1 MLTERWLNY
10 RVRSRFIGVSSASN
24 YSVSDRAQTDRSRLH
39 KSKCGRT
46 LADVLLLDGT
56 NVKHAL
62 VKDSWCWCYRTC
74 APGSAMPEKLETE
87 AREA

>member
-1 MLTERWLNY
+1 MH
-10 RVRSRFIGVSSASN
+10 G
-24 YSVSDRAQTDRSRLH
+24 

-62 VKDSWCWCYRTC
+62 VKDSWCWCYRTYV
-74 APGSAMPEKLETE
+74 PGSTMPEKLETE

>member
-1 MLTERWLNY
+1 
-10 RVRSRFIGVSSASN
+10 
-24 YSVSDRAQTDRSRLH
+24 LH

-62 VKDSWCWCYRTC
+62 VKDSWRWCYRTC